1 MRVAIH
7 PVGPSKGKLYAGL
20 WLTLIAAIA
29 LLGWEDF
36 DIISADADNGASQAS
51 LTVNPWH
58 GKLQLRWNP
67 ATEPVRSAQRAA
79 ILIRDGDRRTQVP
92 LTAQVLRNGN
102 IVYQPLTADVTFQL
116 QTFGAAPSTESLRYL
131 AAIPTPAVSKA
142 NPFAETG
149 TADRA
154 VIHRATLRPQPVP
167 VAAIPS
173 APSKPPGPFSRVKH
187 EFTKLWPFHHNSD
200 GGQP

>member
-7 PVGPSKGKLYAGL
+7 PARRSKRKLYAGL
-20 WLTLIAAIA
+20 WLTLLAAIA

-36 DIISADADNGASQAS
+36 DVISADSDNRGSQAS

-67 ATEPVRSAQRAA
+67 ATEQVRSAQAAA
-79 ILIRDGDRRTQVP
+79 ISIRDGNRRTRVP
-92 LTAQVLRNGN
+92 LTAAVLRNGN

-116 QTFGAAPSTESLRYL
+116 QTFGSAPSIESLRYL
-131 AAIPTPAVSKA
+131 AAIPAPAVSKA
-142 NPFAETG
+142 NPFPETG

-154 VIHRATLRPQPVP
+154 VIHRATFRPQPTPVP
-167 VAAIPS
+167 AMPS
-173 APSKPPGPFSRVKH
+173 APPKPPGPFTRVKH